1 MIVTFYSYKGGV
13 GRSFCL
19 ANVAVQ
25 LARWGN
31 RVLCVDF
38 DLDAPGLH
46 EYFRPFLSGSPLR
59 GLVEVVEGKV
69 EWRDAV
75 VPVSVPEVVGLALL
89 AAGRMDETYADR
101 AQALSWPELFARHD
115 LGWRF
120 EKIRQEWAAE
130 YDYVLVDSRTGI
142 TDIGGICTAQLPDVL
157 VLCVAPN
164 QQNLD
169 GALDVARRAGVARD
183 RLPYDRAGLLY
194 LPVVS
199 RFDGR
204 EEYERARS
212 WRSVLAEKFA
222 DLYSSW
228 MPADNGDAEPELGLV
243 ERTTVP
249 YLPYWS
255 FGEEI
260 AVVDERSGNPDTV
273 SYYMDNIAALLA
285 HGLADADVLVS
296 NRDTYVSA
304 ARERGQRVADHGFR
318 YDVLVHGTSERA
330 IGLTEEL
337 AALGVR
343 AVRGRPAELS
353 TARHFVIVDPP
364 ARPSVGIQEILDQA
378 QLDSGRLVLAVVAA
392 EADGP
397 RQLVSVRLIYTSAGA
412 ADLAVTVAG
421 LLPGTGARWE
431 RVLVAAASVLLGQ
444 GNVGDAFALANR
456 AVGTTGQPV
465 DSLLLRGR
473 LAHLLGR
480 LDDARDDQLAVLGRV
495 PLRSVQ
501 AHHAH
506 RLLGAVQRDSGD
518 FTAAVDNF
526 ELALECEAT
535 PRDHALVHRDLAR
548 LALLTGDHVAATEQ
562 FVNARAVLDAVDPV
576 LEAELAFELGSLLV
590 DRGEFGEAL
599 DLLTLALSS
608 RQLTVDDRVIALR
621 QLAYLHTQ
629 ARQYEAAAG
638 HLRQALTLVSSGD
651 VVDIAVE
658 LSQVQR
664 EAHGTDAANDELE
677 EVLGSLDPADRR
689 SRARLREAQGN
700 LQLDSGDVEPAV
712 AAFEGA
718 LTTFRGLGDRAGE
731 VRALIGLAGAF
742 QDRDYD
748 RAFASWDEAR
758 RLLTRLRGSEA
769 DLLRRQLDA
778 VDPR

>member
-46 EYFRPFLSGSPLR
+46 EYFRPYLSGSLTS
-59 GLVEVVEGKV
+59 GLVEVVAGEI
-69 EWRDAV
+69 EWQDAV
-75 VPVSVPEVVGLALL
+75 EPVAVPETEGLALL

-101 AQALSWPELFARHD
+101 AQALSWPDLFEHHD

-120 EKIRQEWAAE
+120 EKIRLSWFAE
-130 YDYVLVDSRTGI
+130 YDYVLIDSRTGI

-157 VLCVAPN
+157 LLCVAPN

-169 GALDVARRAGVARD
+169 GSLDVARRASLARD
-183 RLPYDRAGLLY
+183 RLPYDKAGLLF

-212 WRSVLAEKFA
+212 WRSVIAEKFA
-222 DLYSSW
+222 DLYSTW
-228 MPADNGDAEPELGLV
+228 MPADNGDDEPELGLV

-304 ARERGQRVADHGFR
+304 ARERGHRAAGQGFR
-318 YDVLVHGTSERA
+318 YDVLIHGTSERA
-330 IGLTEEL
+330 VRLTDEL
-337 AALGVR
+337 AALGVWV
-343 AVRGRPAELS
+343 VRGRLAELS
-353 TARHFVIVDPP
+353 MARHFVIVDPP
-364 ARPSVGIQEILDQA
+364 ARPSVGIQEILDQV
-378 QLDSGRLVLAVVAA
+378 QMDSNRMVIAVVES

-397 RQLVSVRLIYTSAGA
+397 RQLVSARLIYTSDGP
-412 ADLAVTVAG
+412 ADLAVAVVG
-421 LLPGTGARWE
+421 MLPGEGIRWE
-431 RVLVAAASVLLGQ
+431 QVLVAAASLLLGK
-444 GNVGDAFALANR
+444 GDVEAAFALANR
-456 AVGTTGQPV
+456 AAQTSARPIE
-465 DSLLLRGR
+465 SLLLRGR
-473 LAHLLGR
+473 LAYLLGR
-480 LDDARDDQLAVLGRV
+480 LEEAQADMGTVLDQV
-495 PLRSVQ
+495 PRGSTQ

-506 RLLGAVQRDSGD
+506 RLLGEILRDLGD
-518 FTAAVDNF
+518 F
-526 ELALECEAT
+526 ELAVGHFGESLQTDADQRE
-535 PRDHALVHRDLAR
+535 RALVHRELAR
-548 LALLTGDHVAATEQ
+548 IALRTGDYVTAADQ
-562 FVNARAVLDAVDPV
+562 FATARQAGAADAV

-590 DRGEFGEAL
+590 DRGDFAQALTLLNLAL
-599 DLLTLALSS
+599 DSRHLS
-608 RQLTVDDRVIALR
+608 VDDRVIALR

-629 ARQYEAAAG
+629 ARQYEAAAD
-638 HLRQALTLVSSGD
+638 HLRQALTLVDSGD

-658 LSQVQR
+658 LAQVQR

-677 EVLGSLDPADRR
+677 AVLGSLAASDRR
-689 SRARLREAQGN
+689 SHARLREAQGN
-700 LQLDSGDVEPAV
+700 LQLDSGDVELAV
-712 AAFEGA
+712 AAFEEA
-718 LTTFRGLGDRAGE
+718 LAMFRGLGDRAGE

>member
-46 EYFRPFLSGSPLR
+46 EYFRPFLNGSPAR
-59 GLVEVVEGKV
+59 GLVEVVAGEV
-69 EWRDAV
+69 EWHDAV
-75 VPVSVPEVVGLALL
+75 EPVAVPEAEGLALL

-101 AQALSWPELFARHD
+101 AQSLSWPDLFEHHD

-120 EKIRQEWAAE
+120 EKIRQEWVAE
-130 YDYVLVDSRTGI
+130 YDYVLIDSRTGI

-157 VLCVAPN
+157 LLCVAPN

-169 GALDVARRAGVARD
+169 GTLDVARRASLARD
-183 RLPYDRAGLLY
+183 RLPYDKSGLLY
-194 LPVVS
+194 LPIVS

-212 WRSVLAEKFA
+212 WRSVIAEKFA

-228 MPADNGDAEPELGLV
+228 MPADNGDDEPELGLV

-260 AVVDERSGNPDTV
+260 AVLDERSSNPDTV

-285 HGLADADVLVS
+285 HFLADADVLVS
-296 NRDTYVSA
+296 NRDTYVTA
-304 ARERGQRVADHGFR
+304 ARERGHRSAGQGFR
-318 YDVLVHGTSERA
+318 YDVLIHGTSERA
-330 IGLTEEL
+330 VRLTEAL
-337 AALGVR
+337 SSLGVR
-343 AVRGRPAELS
+343 AVRGRLAELS
-353 TARHFVIVDPP
+353 MARHFVIVDPP
-364 ARPSVGIQEILDQA
+364 ARPSVGIQEILDQV
-378 QLDSGRLVLAVVAA
+378 QLDSDRMVIAIVES

-397 RQLVSVRLIYTSAGA
+397 RQLMSARLIYTSDGPAE
-412 ADLAVTVAG
+412 LAVAVVG
-421 LLPGTGARWE
+421 MLPSEGGRWE
-431 RVLVAAASVLLGQ
+431 QVLVSAATTLLGS
-444 GNVGDAFALANR
+444 GDVEGAFTLANR
-456 AVGTTGQPV
+456 AAQTTTWPV

-473 LAHLLGR
+473 LAYLLGR
-480 LDDARDDQLAVLGRV
+480 LDDAAADMATVLAQV
-495 PLRSVQ
+495 PPNSTQ

-506 RLLGAVQRDSGD
+506 RLRGEIHRDLGDFQLAVSHFAEALKTDASQRD
-518 FTAAVDNF
+518 
-526 ELALECEAT
+526 
-535 PRDHALVHRDLAR
+535 RALVHRELAR
-548 LALLTGDHVAATEQ
+548 IALRTGDYAAAVEELAT
-562 FVNARAVLDAVDPV
+562 ARTANSTDPV
-576 LEAELAFELGSLLV
+576 LDAELAFELGSLLV
-590 DRGEFGEAL
+590 DRGAFTEAL
-599 DLLTLALSS
+599 ELLNAALGSQRLS
-608 RQLTVDDRVIALR
+608 LDDRVIALR

-629 ARQYEAAAG
+629 ARQYEAAAEY
-638 HLRQALTLVSSGD
+638 LREALTRVSSGD

-658 LSQVQR
+658 LAQVQR
-664 EAHGTDAANDELE
+664 EAHGTEAANDELE
-677 EVLGSLDPADRR
+677 EVLSTLDPADRR
-689 SRARLREAQGN
+689 SHARLREAQGN
-700 LQLDSGDVEPAV
+700 LQLDSGDVELAV
-712 AAFEGA
+712 AAFEEA
-718 LTTFRGLGDRAGE
+718 LTMFRGLGDRAGE